1 MTFQEIL
8 KESGMSIR
16 KFSDYFEIPYR
27 TVQNWNIGTTRCP
40 EYIVD
45 LISYKLQA
53 EQPGRIGKDDIKING
68 VGVVS
73 KKEAMSI
80 LSREERKAV
89 KEGTLTIHELSDM
102 YKLDLVK
109 KASEIGRFP
118 ETFQANF
125 ERVPKDLF
133 DKLSPEEVA
142 LLVDGFYHSYID
154 GYDNRGMS

>member
-16 KFSDYFEIPYR
+16 KFSDYFGIPYR
-27 TVQNWNIGTTRCP
+27 TVQNWNIGTTHCP
-40 EYIVD
+40 EYIAD
-45 LISYKLQA
+45 LIAYKIHT
-53 EQPGRIGKDDIKING
+53 EQPGRIGKDDIEITG

-80 LSREERKAV
+80 LTREGKRAV
-89 KEGTLTIHELSDM
+89 KEETITTEELADM
-102 YKLDLVK
+102 YKLELVK
-109 KASEIGRFP
+109 KASKIGKYP
-118 ETFQANF
+118 ETFRANLRRIP
-125 ERVPKDLF
+125 ESIIK
-133 DKLSPEEVA
+133 KLSPEEIA

>member
-8 KESGMSIR
+8 KESGMGIR
-16 KFSDYFEIPYR
+16 KFSDYFGIPYR

-45 LISYKLQA
+45 LISYKLKA

-80 LSREERKAV
+80 LSREGKRAV
-89 KEGTLTIHELSDM
+89 KEGAITTEELADM
-102 YKLDLVK
+102 YKLDIVK
-109 KASEIGRFP
+109 KTSKIGKYP
-118 ETFQANF
+118 ETFRANLRRIP
-125 ERVPKDLF
+125 ESIIK
-133 DKLSPEEVA
+133 KLSPEEIA
-142 LLVDGFYHSYID
+142 LLVDNFYRCYID